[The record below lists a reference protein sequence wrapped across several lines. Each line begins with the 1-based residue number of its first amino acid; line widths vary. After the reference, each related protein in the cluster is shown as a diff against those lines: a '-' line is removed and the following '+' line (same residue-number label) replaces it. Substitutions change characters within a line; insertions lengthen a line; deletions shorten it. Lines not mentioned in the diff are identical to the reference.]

1 MCVYNEYICCI
12 ISSCTIDGIAKLC
25 WSKSERSDR
34 TWRGKSRQVSKKSN
48 ICYERKMEKKIIW
61 IILAEPSSK
70 IFFWVTYL
78 LLSRT
83 SLRYSACL
91 PTSWTL
97 PNRKRIKL
105 VWIDF
110 YASMTAARP
119 QRYIHLPFINSD
131 RYAIIS
137 LRNSMLH
144 HGM

>member
-1 MCVYNEYICCI
+1 MNIY
-12 ISSCTIDGIAKLC
+12 A
-25 WSKSERSDR
+25 
-34 TWRGKSRQVSKKSN
+34 VSFLVARLTELLNFADQKVK
-48 ICYERKMEKKIIW
+48 EATELDEEKVDKWVRKVTFAMKEKWKKKIIW

-78 LLSRT
+78 LLRRT

-131 RYAIIS
+131 QYAIIS